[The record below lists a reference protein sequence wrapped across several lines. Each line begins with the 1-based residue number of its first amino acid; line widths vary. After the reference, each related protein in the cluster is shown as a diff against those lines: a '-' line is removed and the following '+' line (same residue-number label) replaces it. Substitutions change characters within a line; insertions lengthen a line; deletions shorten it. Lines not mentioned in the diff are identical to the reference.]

1 MKLPFKLIILIF
13 SFLFSSCQ
21 EDSVVGCTDVN
32 AINYNAQADDEDG
45 SCIYQLLSE
54 LLPMNTWYVESV
66 TIEIEGVSDP
76 IDLLTSPLVLDDIP
90 ACSHDNLFFF
100 SEDGIVTMDD
110 HLILC
115 EDGEESLIDLSGSWL
130 VNGNQLTIIQEGQE
144 DAPYILE
151 VQNQTSTSMDLIFPY
166 NFNTTVI
173 PAKIVLLA
181 VQE

>member
-13 SFLFSSCQ
+13 SFLFLSCQ

-173 PAKIVLLA
+173 PAKIVRLA

>member
-32 AINYNAQADDEDG
+32 AINYNAQADDEDD

-100 SEDGIVTMDD
+100 SEDRISKVSFSAFR
-110 HLILC
+110 
-115 EDGEESLIDLSGSWL
+115 E
-130 VNGNQLTIIQEGQE
+130 
-144 DAPYILE
+144 
-151 VQNQTSTSMDLIFPY
+151 
-166 NFNTTVI
+166 
-173 PAKIVLLA
+173 
-181 VQE
+181 